1 MAIVYR
7 SDIDKVNSYAN
18 SVLSKENEE
27 TQKLIGKIED
37 FISESSSTLKGPV
50 WDMEREIF
58 GKYIDVLRKRQQVAN
73 SLLSTIKNANA
84 IMENYINSFP
94 RSSIISMEA
103 NVVNSAWISQLQAE
117 INKAKANLASLQ
129 KDSGNTKGI
138 YYYKALINECE
149 SQIAYINKMR
159 SEDARAYAKYDSV
172 ASAMASFHAAV
183 NDISNSSTSVSLGTV
198 SSNSS
203 PAYFS
208 TPVQSTPSSS
218 LNYGYTPSSS
228 SSLNYSYTPSSSSSS
243 SIDYNSN
250 NSPVEDTNTYSQDTT
265 VNEPVISKPIYSQ
278 TATSSNY
285 TKTET
290 SNFVTDNETVSNNVN
305 NNINNEIN
313 SNVDNKDMSSQTD
326 ISDAAFFEPTNT
338 NYSENNNTLRN
349 VGLATAG
356 LAVAGAAAYGISNS
370 IKNAN
375 KIDDDNENE
384 TDSNE
389 NDISDFG
396 V

>member
-58 GKYIDVLRKRQQVAN
+58 GKYIDALRKRQQVAN
-73 SLLSTIKNANA
+73 SLLSAIKNANT

-117 INKAKANLASLQ
+117 INKAKANLANLQ
-129 KDSGNTKGI
+129 KDSGNTKDI
-138 YYYKALINECE
+138 YYYKELINECE

-183 NDISNSSTSVSLGTV
+183 NDISNSSTSVSLGEV
-198 SSNSS
+198 SSNPS

-218 LNYGYTPSSS
+218 LNYGYTPSG
-228 SSLNYSYTPSSSSSS
+228 SSSS
-243 SIDYNSN
+243 SINYNSN
-250 NSPVEDTNTYSQDTT
+250 NSPVADTNTYSQDTT

-278 TATSSNY
+278 TTTSSNY

-290 SNFVTDNETVSNNVN
+290 SNFVTDNETVSNKVN
-305 NNINNEIN
+305 NNINNETN
-313 SNVDNKDMSSQTD
+313 NNVNNENTSSKTN
-326 ISDAAFFEPTNT
+326 ISDTSLIEPTDT
-338 NYSENNNTLRN
+338 NYSESNNTLRN